1 MGTILPNT
9 SQMTLSFEPG
19 LAQSNLSLRDL
30 VTARVHQ
37 RGHGRVAAL
46 LDMAPSKLTEKL
58 AGLDSA
64 GKPRG
69 MTLDEFERYLEKTGD
84 LSPIYYLLD
93 KFLRD
98 PQVAQA
104 EALAK
109 LADLATVLPALLAA
123 AGINGRG
130 GRR

>member
-19 LAQSNLSLRDL
+19 LAQTHLSLRDL
-30 VTARVHQ
+30 VTAKVYE

-46 LDMAPSKLTEKL
+46 LDMAPSKLTEKM
-58 AGLDSA
+58 AGLDSS

-84 LSPIYYLLD
+84 LSPIYFLLD
-93 KFLRD
+93 KFVRD
-98 PQVAQA
+98 PRATQG

-109 LADLATVLPALLAA
+109 LAAIADTLPALLAA
-123 AGINGRG
+123 AGLSKAKR
-130 GRR
+130 

>member
-19 LAQSNLSLRDL
+19 LAQTHLSLRDL
-30 VTARVHQ
+30 VTAKVYE

-46 LDMAPSKLTEKL
+46 LDMAPSKLTEKM
-58 AGLDSA
+58 AGLDSS

-84 LSPIYYLLD
+84 LSPIYCLLD
-93 KFLRD
+93 KFVRD
-98 PQVAQA
+98 PRATQG

-109 LADLATVLPALLAA
+109 LAAIADTLPALLAA
-123 AGINGRG
+123 AGLSKAKR
-130 GRR
+130 